1 MNSSIKSVFK
11 PVAFVLSKDKID
23 AKGYFFSDKI
33 NNHTIKVKD
42 WFLKIWFIGDFE
54 KSIEN
59 KINFSFPKSNN
70 LLDRNLIISETNKI
84 ITIENDWLGSIPVFY
99 NTKDLIISTI
109 PNLCLKDN
117 LFDEEG
123 LVNFLEFGYSVF
135 ERTPFKNVEF
145 LRYYSTLII
154 EGSTIKV
161 EFKDD
166 PVLNPELFNK
176 QSTSKE
182 AIDIIQ
188 EYITDVEQ
196 KVEGDI
202 IIPTSGGYDSRLL
215 NWGVNDKSRIRS
227 FTYGLSKNQNES
239 HEVVFARKISKI
251 LNIKWKQIELSNYNN
266 YINHWHKMF
275 GFSTHL
281 HGMYHLEFY
290 KKITSLKDFSNRSTL
305 LSGIIGDLWAGS
317 LKKIDILSEKDVN
330 KLGYSHSITLDNS
343 FLKRKLK
350 NSIKK
355 KYFKKNKE
363 LINNPLIQV
372 VSTIRLKMILLSY
385 LTSVPEYFGIPVWTP
400 FLNFN
405 IATTM
410 LRLPMEE
417 REGREWQRKFFKSE
431 SLDIENMNLKFSVIN
446 SLNQHAANKF
456 NFEPI
461 KSDTFKNMLNIRK
474 IEKLNKNINN
484 QNMFWEFLLT
494 RFKLRS
500 ILRKIG
506 INKIGYLGS
515 LSNYHILKA
524 IEKSVKNEH

>member
-281 HGMYHLEFY
+281 HGMYHIEFY
-290 KKITSLKDFSNRSTL
+290 NKIVSSKTFDHNSIL
-305 LSGIIGDLWAGS
+305 LSGIIGDAWAG
-317 LKKIDILSEKDVN
+317 DIKHVNIHNEKDLI
-330 KLGYSHSITLDNS
+330 KLGYSHGIFLDNS
-343 FLKRKLK
+343 FFKKK
-350 NSIKK
+350 ISNSIRKEFFDK
-355 KYFKKNKE
+355 NNKYLNK
-363 LINNPLIQV
+363 PLYQI
-372 VSTIRLKMILLSY
+372 IFMMRIKIMLLSY
-385 LTSVPEYFGIPVWTP
+385 LTSLPEYFGIPTSTP
-400 FLNFN
+400 FLNFKN
-405 IATTM
+405 VINM
-410 LRLPMEE
+410 LSLPKKF
-417 REGREWQRKFFKSE
+417 RKNRKWQFDLFKKNN
-431 SLDIENMNLKFSVIN
+431 LDVEKMNLSYSTLN